1 MNVNEMVE
9 RLRAWSHDERLG
21 DGMLLR
27 NAADML
33 AELLERISFLES
45 VVGQSSMDLF
55 RDNCLLRAQVERLT
69 VLLSDLRTAYVTGY
83 ASNELFML
91 IDAALEPRK

>member
-33 AELLERISFLES
+33 GELLES
-45 VVGQSSMDLF
+45 VEANAHAARLAAEE
-55 RDNCLLRAQVERLT
+55 NARLT

-91 IDAALEPRK
+91 IDAALERRK